1 MRACVCG
8 IVIGQTMQPEPTLVS
23 SGCRFCKVC
32 GITSTTQWRRGPD
45 GYISYVVGTA
55 AALICWRET
64 QPVVAQEDMPNQ
76 ANNDPRT
83 QALQRVWPPLS
94 QDRAARAQ
102 LPLSRAAV
110 DVGRLA
116 ARGLSAKL
124 ARSRDRPMIEAV
136 SSKKAIGWRW
146 RCSHVDAAAAAALFL
161 FFLRDF
167 SRSVSSVRPAA
178 LPPPAR

>member
-1 MRACVCG
+1 VRVRVCG

-83 QALQRVWPPLS
+83 HRLCNACGLHFLKIVQRERNFHYPEP
-94 QDRAARAQ
+94 
-102 LPLSRAAV
+102 
-110 DVGRLA
+110 RLT
-116 ARGLSAKL
+116 L
-124 ARSRDRPMIEAV
+124 AV
-136 SSKKAIGWRW
+136 SQL
-146 RCSHVDAAAAAALFL
+146 VD
-161 FFLRDF
+161 
-167 SRSVSSVRPAA
+167 
-178 LPPPAR
+178 